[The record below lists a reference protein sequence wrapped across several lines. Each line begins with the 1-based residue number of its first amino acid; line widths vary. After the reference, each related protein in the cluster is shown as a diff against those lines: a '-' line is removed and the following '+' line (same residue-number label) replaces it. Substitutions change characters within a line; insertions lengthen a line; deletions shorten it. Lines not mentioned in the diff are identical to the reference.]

1 MERRRRGD
9 DNSNEQKQ
17 RDGELDPL
25 SPGAVRSGWFWFRF
39 DHLCSPGQLCQTGV
53 AGIYC
58 QARRRQRQET
68 IAPKANDT
76 QVVLFDNI
84 VEVMALTKAQ
94 AHNVAHAS
102 ESLTPIAR

>member
-1 MERRRRGD
+1 MERRRAGD

-17 RDGELDPL
+17 RNGELDPL
-25 SPGAVRSGWFWFRF
+25 LPGAVRSGWFWFRF

-53 AGIYC
+53 AGIC
-58 QARRRQRQET
+58 RQARRSRRQET

-76 QVVLFDNI
+76 QVELFDNI
-84 VEVMALTKAQ
+84 VEVTVLTQAQ
-94 AHNVAHAS
+94 AHNVAHAA